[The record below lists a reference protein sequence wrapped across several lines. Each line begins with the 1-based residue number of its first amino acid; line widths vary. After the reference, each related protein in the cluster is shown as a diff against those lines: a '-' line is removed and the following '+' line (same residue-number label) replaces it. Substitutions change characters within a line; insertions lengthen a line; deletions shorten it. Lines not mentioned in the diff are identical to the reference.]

1 MASTQGAVIYTRVS
15 GGEQDKH
22 GTSPETQR
30 DACRAK
36 ALALG
41 LPIIAEYYDPAISG
55 GFLLARKGMQA
66 ALGDI
71 QTERAN
77 TLICANL
84 SRYSRDVEHQQAI
97 KKAVQ
102 SAGGRLVFCD
112 MDFDDTPE
120 GDLNFAIQG
129 GFAEYERKV
138 IKKRTMGG
146 RTRRAEEG
154 LQPARTHSP
163 FGYKVVSKTDV
174 LRGEQPAHLLGKYL
188 VLEAEAAAARFLFDG
203 YAAGT
208 HSLTDLTR
216 WLNATG
222 VPCRQKASFWSVSSV
237 SYILAN
243 PVYKGLG
250 TYGRRDH
257 AQDEGRLT
265 EKNKHTGLPLKTLAF
280 TRPADPSTWITWEVP
295 ALVSVGVWEAVQAR
309 FAENKR
315 LKGGNPR
322 TVRMLAGRIFCPA
335 CGAGLVCKRS
345 DSRRA
350 KKHPEENPIREY
362 ACGKYL
368 RKLISTGERGCIP
381 THYRIAAVEADV
393 LTILEDGSRNPL
405 GVSEALAAYS
415 EPLAEEDADTQAQ
428 DLARIEAALK
438 ELEAKQAAA
447 VRGQIT
453 GIMAGA
459 DPAAYSA
466 VFAEI
471 AEQRAALQEHR
482 AALAVVQ
489 SRQARRQPQAWQA
502 SKETDFAHILADVR
516 RVLTSPQITGEEKRD
531 TLGTLIERVSPS
543 KEGTEVVFLPGAFSS
558 TTLQPYLFSKIRSSA
573 LNSRRPMPIGE
584 APAQGAQPPYVGQSQ
599 SGYQPY
605 Q

>member
-1 MASTQGAVIYTRVS
+1 MNTQPSKTHGAILYTRVS

-55 GFLLARKGMQA
+55 GFLLARKGMQS

-71 QTERAN
+71 QTGRAD

-112 MDFDDTPE
+112 MDFADTPE

-146 RTRRAEEG
+146 RIRRAEEG
-154 LQPARTHSP
+154 LQPARRHSP
-163 FGYKVVSKTDV
+163 FGYKVVSKADV
-174 LRGEQPAHLLGKYL
+174 LRGEQPAQLLGKYL
-188 VLEAEAAAARFLFDG
+188 ILDFEAVAVRFLFDG

-237 SYILAN
+237 SYILSN

-250 TYGRRDH
+250 IYGRKDH
-257 AQDEGRLT
+257 AQDEARLT
-265 EKNKHTGLPLKTLAF
+265 EKNKHTGLPLKTVAF
-280 TRPADPSTWITWEVP
+280 ARPADPSTWITWEVP
-295 ALVSVGVWEAVQAR
+295 AIVSEDMWEAVQAR
-309 FAENKR
+309 SAENRR

-322 TVRMLAGRIFCPA
+322 TVRMLAGRIFCPV

-350 KKHPEENPIREY
+350 KKHPEEDPVRHY

-368 RKLISTGERGCIP
+368 RKLINTGERGCVP
-381 THYRIAAVEADV
+381 AHYAIAAVESDV
-393 LTILEDGSRNPL
+393 IAILEDGAQNPL
-405 GVSEALAAYS
+405 GVTDALTAYS
-415 EPLAEEDADTQAQ
+415 EPLAEEDAGAQAQ
-428 DLARIEAALK
+428 ELARIEAALK
-438 ELEAKQAAA
+438 ELEARQAAA
-447 VRGQIT
+447 VKGQIT

-471 AEQRAALQEHR
+471 AGQRQALEER
-482 AALAVVQ
+482 RTTLAVVQ
-489 SRQARRQPQAWQA
+489 SRQARRRPQDRQDA
-502 SKETDFAHILADVR
+502 KDTDFAHILADVR

-531 TLGTLIERVSPS
+531 TLGTVIERVFPS
-543 KEGTEVVFLPGAFSS
+543 KEGTEVVFLPGALAALLYSHICS
-558 TTLQPYLFSKIRSSA
+558 ARSA
-573 LNSRRPMPIGE
+573 PRP
-584 APAQGAQPPYVGQSQ
+584 
-599 SGYQPY
+599 
-605 Q
+605 